1 MPSTTTRQ
9 RRTSAPA
16 VFGVSAQPIT
26 AEEIAEHATTMVP
39 VEGIDQMINV
49 ARLLGTCVLHVSIP
63 ATVAAQTEAG
73 EPWYVVRGA
82 RIEGERFLPLVG
94 CNIDGYYLL
103 AVDGR
108 IQPVTIAFLERY
120 VSGGTAYLTEDA
132 ICNIL
137 GVVKR
142 ASAAVQEFASTMAGF
157 SQSVQA
163 IAA

>member
-16 VFGVSAQPIT
+16 VFGVGAEPVT
-26 AEEIAEHATTMVP
+26 AEAIAADATAMVP
-39 VEGIDQMINV
+39 VEGLDQMINI
-49 ARLLGTCVLHVSIP
+49 ARQLGTCVLRVAMP
-63 ATVAAQTEAG
+63 ATAAAQTEAG

-94 CNIDGYYLL
+94 CNAAGYYLL

-108 IQPVTIAFLERY
+108 IQPATAAFLERY
-120 VSGGTAYLTEDA
+120 VIDGTAYLTEAA

-142 ASAAVQEFASTMAGF
+142 VHDVAATLGE
-157 SQSVQA
+157 A

>member
-16 VFGVSAQPIT
+16 VFGVGAQPIT
-26 AEEIAEHATTMVP
+26 AEAIAEDATAMVP
-39 VEGIDQMINV
+39 VEGVDQMINV
-49 ARLLGTCVLHVSIP
+49 ARMLGACVLHVSIP

-94 CNIDGYYLL
+94 CNLDGYYLL

-142 ASAAVQEFASTMAGF
+142 ASEAMRVFASKVADV
-157 SQSVQA
+157 SHAAQA